1 MFSAASS
8 FNESLCSWNMNN
20 VKEGRQMLHG
30 SKCTESTACVKCP
43 PPPLSLS
50 NKRTSSMPSN
60 RSVSQ
65 SINPSVSI
73 TPSVSPTLYSDG
85 LPALASLSLIQ
96 TLVIGFGFIFFAQ
109 G

>member
-1 MFSAASS
+1 
-8 FNESLCSWNMNN
+8 
-20 VKEGRQMLHG
+20 MLHG